1 MAVKKKKIILLVG
14 ILIIICGMFSGC
26 GKGSPDEND
35 AKSNVMYEYYCV
47 KEPELVN
54 SYEDEDMYVFEYNVT
69 STTPDNCL
77 LIDVPVSVYYFYDS
91 GEWIYDRISESGNKS
106 ISLNPDNLVGKWE
119 GSTYA
124 QTSSGLISDY
134 KRAYITFEIV
144 SVNGGTINYNLSVSE
159 PDGII
164 EKMRYQSS
172 GKFTVS
178 YDDSNNDVIAIFCD
192 EPLIVATDR
201 NLLGFEEIK
210 YTFALFSHT
219 RDSEFSE
226 RMVLQASP
234 DSLGAQSAELTKS
247 E

>member
-106 ISLNPDNLVGKWE
+106 MSLNPEKLVGKWE

-178 YDDSNNDVIAIFCD
+178 YDDSNDDVMTIFCD

-219 RDSEFSE
+219 CPMRFWP
-226 RMVLQASP
+226 L
-234 DSLGAQSAELTKS
+234 
-247 E
+247 

>member
-1 MAVKKKKIILLVG
+1 MAVNKNIIILFVG
-14 ILIIICGMFSGC
+14 VIVLIGGMLSGC

-54 SYEDEDMYVFEYNVT
+54 SYENEDIYVFEYDVT
-69 STTPDNCL
+69 YTTPDNCL
-77 LIDVPVSVYYFYDS
+77 LIDVPVSVYYYYDS
-91 GEWIYDRISESGNKS
+91 GEWIYDRISESGDKS
-106 ISLNPDNLVGKWE
+106 VSLNPDKLVGKWE
-119 GSTYA
+119 GSTLA
-124 QTSSGLISDY
+124 QTSSGLMSDY

-144 SVNGGTINYNLSVSE
+144 SVNGGTINYSLSISE

-164 EKMRYQSS
+164 EKMRYKSS
-172 GKFTVS
+172 GKFDVS
-178 YDDSNNDVIAIFCD
+178 YDDSNNDVITICCD

-201 NLLGFEEIK
+201 DLLGLKEIK
-210 YTFALFSHT
+210 YTFALYSHT

-226 RMVLQASP
+226 RMVLQANP